1 MLEVFL
7 TIIFIFILLYY
18 AFRLFL
24 RYGLPWLLARHIRK
38 QQQKFYNANGQAES
52 NARKK
57 KEGEVKIKN
66 SGSNMKKKKDEDFGE
81 YVDFEEVD
89 E

>member
-1 MLEVFL
+1 MLETFL
-7 TIIFIFILLYY
+7 TVVFVFILFYY
-18 AFRLFL
+18 AFRLFF

-38 QQQKFYNANGQAES
+38 QQQKFYGAAGQTQG
-52 NARKK
+52 NARKR

-66 SGSNMKKKKDEDFGE
+66 VRQEKKKNDGDFGE